1 MSILRNVRKS
11 LIIVGILPIQEKNLP
26 KNLRKYQTLIN
37 WVHIIF
43 MISWLMC
50 YLLSVL
56 GFLFLRGKTF
66 GEYSE
71 SGLFCVVT
79 IMRFTL
85 YIILVCQKSKLI
97 TVMDDLEKIIE
108 KRKSLLSFSIKN
120 HFLYN

>member
-1 MSILRNVRKS
+1 MLILRNVKKS

-37 WVHIIF
+37 WAHIIF

-56 GFLFLRGKTF
+56 GFLFLRAKTF

-71 SGLFCVVT
+71 SALFCVVT

-97 TVMDDLEKIIE
+97 TVMDDLEKFME
-108 KRKSLLSFSIKN
+108 KRKSLHSQ
-120 HFLYN
+120 